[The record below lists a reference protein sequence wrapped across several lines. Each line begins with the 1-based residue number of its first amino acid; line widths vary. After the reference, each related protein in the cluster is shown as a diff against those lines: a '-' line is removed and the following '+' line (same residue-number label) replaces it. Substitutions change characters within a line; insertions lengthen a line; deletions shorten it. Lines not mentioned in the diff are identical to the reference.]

1 MAIETLTRSDRGVTV
16 SLRLSNLGDGPST
29 KQVVGAWVIVPDGTV
44 RGYQRIHAE
53 KEIADGGSRGVDLV
67 IRTTTVLPEDLIVV
81 AVQEVFGADPWRQ
94 DLKSIEK
101 EVRASVVR

>member
-1 MAIETLTRSDRGVTV
+1 M
-16 SLRLSNLGDGPST
+16 
-29 KQVVGAWVIVPDGTV
+29 
-44 RGYQRIHAE
+44 
-53 KEIADGGSRGVDLV
+53 DLV